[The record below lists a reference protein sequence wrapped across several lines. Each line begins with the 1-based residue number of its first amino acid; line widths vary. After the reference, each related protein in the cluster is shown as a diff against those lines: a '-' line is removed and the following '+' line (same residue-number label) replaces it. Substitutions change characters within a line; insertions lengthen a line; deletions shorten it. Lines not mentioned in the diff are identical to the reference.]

1 MEDPAPQIP
10 DLKLRPLDVVAD
22 RVTYYLYPRVFRAVR
37 HPDYGIDSAA
47 RLLKDTGGRLSVAV
61 RLGDARAYIGWAWCS
76 PRDQFNR
83 AKGRMIAAARMRL
96 GAAWEAADLVMAD
109 DDPAREDKFPP
120 APRPAPEYSA
130 SLPLDTSWGRHS
142 TNAAILDLIGGVDRP
157 QWVRGDICLVLPNK
171 KREAEAAQRAWLASA
186 RAAAT

>member
-1 MEDPAPQIP
+1 MEDPAPPQIP
-10 DLKLRPLDVVAD
+10 DLVDD
-22 RVTYYLYPRVFRAVR
+22 RVTYYLYPRVFRATR

-47 RLLKDTGGRLSVAV
+47 RLLKDTSGRLSVAV

-96 GAAWEAADLVMAD
+96 GCAWENDSVSE
-109 DDPAREDKFPP
+109 DPVTRVRA
-120 APRPAPEYSA
+120 RPAPEYSA
-130 SLPLDTSWGRHS
+130 SLPFGTGWGRHS
-142 TNAAILDLIGGVDRP
+142 INAAILDLIGGVDRP
-157 QWVRGDICLVLPNK
+157 QWVRGDVRLVLPNK
-171 KREAEAAQRAWLASA
+171 KREAEAVQRAWLASA